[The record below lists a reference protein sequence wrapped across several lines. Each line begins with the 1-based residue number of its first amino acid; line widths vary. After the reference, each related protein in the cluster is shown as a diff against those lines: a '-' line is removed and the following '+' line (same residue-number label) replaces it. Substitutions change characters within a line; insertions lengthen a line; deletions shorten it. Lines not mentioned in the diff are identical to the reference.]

1 MTETD
6 PVLLAHLEALK
17 QQFAGKLPE
26 RLDKIDAAIDA
37 CAAAPRC
44 TQARRDLMA
53 VLHSLA
59 GVAGIFGFGELGA
72 EARTAELQVI
82 ACAEAPAATL
92 PLAQL
97 RASARSWRG
106 FL

>member
-1 MTETD
+1 METD
-6 PVLLAHLEALK
+6 PALLAHLEVLK

-26 RLDKIDAAIDA
+26 RLDKIDAALDA
-37 CAAAPRC
+37 CAAAPDC
-44 TQARRDLMA
+44 THARKDLAA

-72 EARTAELQVI
+72 QARTAELQVV
-82 ACAEAPAATL
+82 ACAEDIGTTL

-97 RASARSWRG
+97 RASAQSWRG

>member
-6 PVLLAHLEALK
+6 PAVLAHLEVLK
-17 QQFAGKLPE
+17 QQFAGNLPG

-37 CAAAPRC
+37 CAAAPESA
-44 TQARRDLMA
+44 QARDDLSV

-72 EARTAELQVI
+72 QARSAEMLVLE
-82 ACAEAPAATL
+82 CKDAARPL
-92 PLAQL
+92 PLQQL
-97 RASARSWRG
+97 RTRAQSWRG